1 MNRQQTTG
9 RAITYRRVSTG
20 EQAASGLGLE
30 AQTMALTAYAAR
42 QGLQIVGG
50 YADEGV
56 SGAASLGER
65 LGLLGAVEALQSGDV
80 LLVAR
85 LDRLSRGDVLE
96 AAMLEELVSRRGAR
110 IVSCQGEGTEGEDS
124 PTQLLTRRL
133 LQLVSHYERG
143 LISARTRAA
152 LAAKRARG
160 ERVGAERYGRDDHE
174 RAILAAIHDC
184 RAAGFSL
191 RDTADELN
199 RRGHRTRRGGMWR
212 GQLVASLLATI
223 RGTRTTARTRR
234 QHAALAAL
242 TLPVVGTRRP
252 NGSRAGR

>member
-1 MNRQQTTG
+1 MTTG
-9 RAITYRRVSTG
+9 RVITYRRVSTG

-30 AQTMALTAYAAR
+30 AQTMALEAYAGR
-42 QGLQIVGG
+42 HGLQIASSF
-50 YADEGV
+50 ADEGV
-56 SGAASLGER
+56 SGSAALGDR
-65 LGLLGAVEALQSGDV
+65 LGLLAALNALQAGDV

-96 AAMLEELVSRRGAR
+96 AAMLEEMVGRRGAR

-174 RAILAAIHDC
+174 RHILATIQDC
-184 RAAGFSL
+184 RAAGYSL
-191 RDTADELN
+191 RESATELN
-199 RRGHRTRRGGMWR
+199 RRGFRTRRGGEWR
-212 GQLVASLLATI
+212 GQLVASLLATVH
-223 RGTRTTARTRR
+223 GTRRARPVRSAG
-234 QHAALAAL
+234 HAIAAAL
-242 TLPVVGTRRP
+242 TLTAMPATTRRATRRP
-252 NGSRAGR
+252 